1 MTTIDVEHRGA
12 VALVTINNPARK
24 NAVTLEMRQQ
34 MLDTFRGFVGDDAV
48 RAVVL
53 TGAGEAFCSG
63 ADVTAMGGRDIAGAR
78 TRMKTMHAMIRAVY
92 SLDKPVVAALRGPAV
107 GVGFGL
113 AMACDLAVAGPSVK
127 FAQVFKKIGL
137 APDAGTIWFLARAMG
152 FAKAKELVF
161 SARPVD
167 ANEALSLGLVQR
179 IVPEEKVLDEAL
191 EQAREYAEGPTLAL
205 GMAKQLFAAS
215 VMPNLD
221 QYLEMELLVG
231 PQLTQTSDHAEGTAA
246 FKEKRKPVF
255 TGR

>member
-1 MTTIDVEHRGA
+1 MTTIDVERRAA

-24 NAVTLEMRQQ
+24 NAVTLEMREK
-34 MLDTFRGFVGDDAV
+34 LLETFRGFVGDDAV

-53 TGAGEAFCSG
+53 TGFGDAFCSG

-92 SLDKPVVAALRGPAV
+92 GLEKPVIAAIRGPAV

-113 AMACDLAVAGPSVK
+113 AMACDLAVAGTSAK
-127 FAQVFKKIGL
+127 FAQVFRKIGL

-152 FAKAKELVF
+152 FARAKELVF
-161 SARPVD
+161 SARTV
-167 ANEALSLGLVQR
+167 AAQEALSLGLVQR
-179 IVPEEKVLDEAL
+179 VVAEEKVLDEAL

-215 VMPNLD
+215 VMPSLD